1 MPQTVLLVGT
11 RKGLFLLESEDRR
24 DWNVRGPLCDAW
36 PIYNAILADDGTIYA
51 TAASEWHGAG
61 VWRSADRGET
71 WEFSSEGITYGEDN
85 ELKVNKVSG
94 LAATNGRLL
103 VGAENIGLFESRDG
117 GKTFSLLSTLD
128 GASGRETWN
137 DPNMQPPG
145 HLGLSAIFPDPDDEQ
160 KIRVIVQGNSIF
172 DTDDGGKTWAPR
184 NKGLRR
190 EWPAPPDPEV
200 GFCVHK
206 LAPSPADGQRWFQ
219 QNHVGTWRSDDGG
232 MTWNE
237 ISEGL
242 PSQFGFAAAAHA
254 HDRDTFYTTVVD
266 PMHSRTMIDGQCAVW
281 RTRDAGSSW
290 QKLTNG
296 LPQQNAH
303 LGVLREGM
311 VADRQDDF
319 GLYFGTSTGQ
329 VFASVD
335 EGDSWTQVADYLPA
349 ISSVRVATVD

>member
-11 RKGLFLLESEDRR
+11 RKGLFLLESADRR
-24 DWNVRGPLCDAW
+24 DWTVRGPLCDAW
-36 PIYNAILADDGTIYA
+36 PIYNAILGEDGTIYA

-71 WEFSSEGITYGEDN
+71 WEFSSEGIAYGEGS

-94 LAATNGRLL
+94 LAETNGRLL
-103 VGAENIGLFESRDG
+103 VGAENIALFESRDS
-117 GKTFSLLSTLD
+117 GKTFSLVTSFE
-128 GASGRETWN
+128 GVSGRETWN
-137 DPNMQPPG
+137 DPSTQPPG
-145 HLGLSAIFPDPDDEQ
+145 HLGLSAIIPDPEDEQ
-160 KIRVIVQGNSIF
+160 KIRVIVQGNSIL
-172 DTDDGGKTWAPR
+172 DTDDGGRTWAPKNR
-184 NKGLRR
+184 GLRR
-190 EWPAPPDPEV
+190 EWPAPPDPET

-206 LAPSPADGQRWFQ
+206 LAPSPVDGDRWFQ

-232 MTWNE
+232 DNWLDIT
-237 ISEGL
+237 EGL
-242 PSQFGFAAAAHA
+242 PSEFGFACAAHA
-254 HDRDTFYTTVVD
+254 HDRDTFYTTVLD
-266 PMHSRTMIDGQCAVW
+266 PLHSRTMIDGECVVW

-296 LPQQNAH
+296 LPQRNAH

-329 VFASVD
+329 VFASLD
-335 EGDSWTQVADYLPA
+335 EGGSWTQVADYLPS
-349 ISSVRVATVD
+349 ISSVRVATIE